1 MYAVP
6 VRPRALWAS
15 ALLLSS
21 ILVLSLL
28 PARQASALEPRARRV
43 SAVELQD
50 SEASF
55 RYLMNSERVG
65 AKRKRLRMN
74 PDLVEVARA
83 QSGDMASSGSLFHN
97 PDLAADL
104 QGVSWSIAGENVGVG
119 GSVESLH
126 DAFMNSAPHRKN
138 IMRKAF
144 RRVGVGV
151 VISDGRIWVT
161 VVFAG

>member
-1 MYAVP
+1 MRAVP

-21 ILVLSLL
+21 ILILALL
-28 PARQASALEPRARRV
+28 PARQASALQ
-43 SAVELQD
+43 LQD

-55 RYLMNSERVG
+55 RYLMNVERSE
-65 AKRKRLRMN
+65 ANRKRLRMN
-74 PDLVEVARA
+74 DDLVALARS
-83 QSGDMASSGSLFHN
+83 QSADMASEGSIFHN
-97 PDLAADL
+97 PNLAADL

-138 IMRKAF
+138 ILRKAY
-144 RRVGVGV
+144 RKVGVGV
-151 VISDGRIWVT
+151 VTSDGRIWVT

>member
-1 MYAVP
+1 MRAVP

-21 ILVLSLL
+21 LLILALL
-28 PARQASALEPRARRV
+28 PARQAL
-43 SAVELQD
+43 AVDLQD
-50 SEASF
+50 GEASF
-55 RYLMNSERVG
+55 RYLMNVERVE

-74 PDLVEVARA
+74 EELVVIARA
-83 QSGDMASSGSLFHN
+83 QSTDMANAGSIFHN
-97 PDLAADL
+97 PELAADL

-119 GSVESLH
+119 GTVESLH
-126 DAFMNSAPHRKN
+126 DAFMDSAPHRKN

-144 RRVGVGV
+144 RKVGVGV
-151 VISDGRIWVT
+151 VTTDGRIWVT